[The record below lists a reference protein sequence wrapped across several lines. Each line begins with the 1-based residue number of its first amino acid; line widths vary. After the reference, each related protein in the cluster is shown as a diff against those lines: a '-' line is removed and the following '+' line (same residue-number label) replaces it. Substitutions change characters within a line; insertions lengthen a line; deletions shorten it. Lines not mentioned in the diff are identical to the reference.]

1 MKPLRLLA
9 GIVAALVTIIG
20 GAWAVEC
27 HYAKAV
33 EVAELGKAFQQHQI
47 EQQID
52 ITTDRLYQTQDRL
65 KKKPKNE
72 ELLERKRELEERKR
86 RLEQKLIL
94 IEKGGS

>member
-1 MKPLRLLA
+1 MKTLKLLA
-9 GIVAALVTIIG
+9 AIVGALVTIIG
-20 GAWAVEC
+20 AAWAVDC
-27 HYAKAV
+27 HYAKMTDL
-33 EVAELGKAFQQHQI
+33 AELSRAFQQHQI

-52 ITTDRLYQTQDRL
+52 QATDRLYSTEDRL
-65 KKKPKNE
+65 KQKPGNE